1 MSRGWL
7 VSACANIEFLRE
19 QLKQSKETQEV
30 LKFENDRAFRLGRE
44 LGWAESEAW
53 YLDRQLGDLEGQRVE
68 VRRILQEIKGQLQGT
83 SGVHQIDDSPSQ

>member
-1 MSRGWL
+1 VLEVSRGWL

-44 LGWAESEAW
+44 LG
-53 YLDRQLGDLEGQRVE
+53 
-68 VRRILQEIKGQLQGT
+68 
-83 SGVHQIDDSPSQ
+83 